1 MDLVTQAVL
10 GAAIGEAGWG
20 KKLGASAARA
30 GALLGMLP
38 DLDIVA
44 GLAGQWASLV
54 HHRGVSHSLLF
65 APVMC
70 APLGYLAWRLSK
82 RRGSPGA
89 WIHLAFWAMWTHPL
103 LDVFTSYG
111 TQLLAPLSN
120 RRFALDGVSI
130 VDPLY
135 TFPLIGALIVASR
148 LRERRPGA
156 GARLCA
162 AMLVATTCYLGL
174 GTLQASRA
182 RDAARA
188 ELERQDHPD
197 ITQVRAMPTFANIWL
212 WRVIARDSQGDVF
225 VGQHAHLAPGPI
237 TFTRVT
243 RPETPLIP
251 AILAD
256 ERGRIFHWFA
266 DNWINYKIEERSG
279 GEVDVRMIDLR
290 YGGVRDPAAPM
301 WGAVAS
307 FGPDGQLRDVQR
319 FQARGD
325 MDIKA
330 ELSALWR
337 KVWGGGDTP

>member
-20 KKLGASAARA
+20 KRFGPSAMRA

-65 APVMC
+65 APLMC
-70 APLGYLAWRLSK
+70 APLGYLAWRASG
-82 RRGSPGA
+82 RRGAMGA
-89 WIHLAFWAMWTHPL
+89 WMHLAFWAMWTHPL

-111 TQLLAPLSN
+111 TQLFAPLSDA
-120 RRFALDGVSI
+120 RYALDGVSI
-130 VDPLY
+130 IDPLY
-135 TFPLIGALIVASR
+135 TLPLAAALIAASR
-148 LRERRPGA
+148 WREAHPGR

-162 AMLVATTCYLGL
+162 AMLVATTCYLGF
-174 GTLQASRA
+174 GTTQAYRA
-182 RDAARA
+182 RAAASA

-197 ITQVRAMPTFANIWL
+197 LTRVRALPTFANLWL
-212 WRVIARDSQGDVF
+212 WRVIAQDSEGHTY
-225 VGQHAHLAPGPI
+225 VGQHSLIAPGPI
-237 TFTRVT
+237 RFTRIV

-266 DNWINYKIEERSG
+266 DNWIGYSVEEQAG
-279 GEVDVRMIDLR
+279 GALTVRMVDLR
-290 YGGVRDPAAPM
+290 YGGVIDPATPM
-301 WGAVAS
+301 WGADARFEGGALVDIA
-307 FGPDGQLRDVQR
+307 R
-319 FQARGD
+319 FQERD
-325 MDIKA
+325 RIKMGA
-330 ELSALWR
+330 ELAALWR
-337 KVWGGGDTP
+337 KLWRGGDAP